1 MSKKNIYLLKFSGLS
16 EGVHLFDYKVD
27 KRLFQKF
34 DSDEIHDADLFVDI
48 KLTKRKE
55 MLTLEF
61 DIKGLVEL
69 ACDLCLEHFKYEIKY
84 KTELFVEFGE
94 ENSDLSDA
102 DQNIT
107 ISFNENE
114 LILDQHIYD
123 YVNLCIPYKKV
134 HPKDENGN
142 STCDPEMIKKIKE
155 YIQEEPEKSEIDERW
170 NKLKNLY
177 N

>member
-1 MSKKNIYLLKFSGLS
+1 MSRKNIYLLKFSGLS
-16 EGVHLFDYKVD
+16 EGTHLFDYKVD
-27 KRLFQKF
+27 SSLFQKY
-34 DSDEIHDADLFVDI
+34 DNEEIHDADIHVDI
-48 KLTKRKE
+48 ILTKRKE
-55 MLTLEF
+55 MLTLAF
-61 DIKGLVEL
+61 DIKGIVDL

-114 LILDQHIYD
+114 IVLDQHIYD

-142 STCDPEMIKKIKE
+142 SACDPEMITKIKE
-155 YIQEEPEKSEIDERW
+155 YIQEDTEENKIDERW